1 MQGSMLVNMMSY
13 ACLAASVCLVNTSP
27 MAFYLILVC
36 LKIEYHQNQ
45 WFITILNLP
54 TKIAIWPL
62 S

>member
-1 MQGSMLVNMMSY
+1 MNAGQYAREHDVLRLLSCFRMS
-13 ACLAASVCLVNTSP
+13 SSP

-36 LKIEYHQNQ
+36 LKIEYYQNQ

-62 S
+62 P